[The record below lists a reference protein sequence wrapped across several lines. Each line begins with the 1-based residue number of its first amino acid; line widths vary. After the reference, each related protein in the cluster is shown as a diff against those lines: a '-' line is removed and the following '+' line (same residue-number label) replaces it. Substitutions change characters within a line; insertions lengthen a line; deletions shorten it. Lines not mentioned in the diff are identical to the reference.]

1 MKILMILAVLVTLV
15 ALGIIFYINKNKKT
29 IEGKSEEIE
38 KSIEDKVKKLLE
50 ARGYKVYNK
59 KKSSYNLIYNKRIA
73 EVRLEEVIKVKKA
86 GKKYLLVI
94 NNEDEKFTQNKTL
107 RKRVLEFSY
116 STMVK
121 GICIVNTKDKSID
134 TVSFYNKKEK
144 ELARWVQSLLIIVT
158 VLLTLNVFFLLAF
171 LFKA

>member
-1 MKILMILAVLVTLV
+1 MKILIILAIILIIV
-15 ALGIIFYINKNKKT
+15 ALGIIFYMNKNKKT
-29 IEGKSEEIE
+29 IEGKGEEIE
-38 KSIEDKVKKLLE
+38 KSLEEKVKKLLE

-59 KKSSYNLIYNKRIA
+59 KKSSYNLVYNKRIA

-86 GKKYLLVI
+86 GKKYLLII
-94 NNEDEKFTQNKTL
+94 NNDDEKFTQNKSL
-107 RKRVLEFSY
+107 RKKVLEFSY
-116 STMVK
+116 SSMVK
-121 GICIVNTKDKSID
+121 GLCIVNTKDKSID

-144 ELARWVQSLLIIVT
+144 ELARWVQSLLVIVT